1 MATYLFQCKNILFCY
16 LSIFIYYLFCL
27 FTSQNRLTNLIFK
40 EICNCTIVRMQNFCC
55 LLSYTKKKK
64 SEKDRSK
71 HKGTCRE
78 QKGGKSISS
87 LHRSREAI
95 ICLKDLPRGQVWIDI
110 SHNISETF
118 IVHGIAAV
126 SLNFDV
132 SPYLANALHW
142 CTRDTAV
149 RHSPR
154 DSTGCKLARK

>member
-1 MATYLFQCKNILFCY
+1 MATYLFQCKDILFCY
-16 LSIFIYYLFCL
+16 LSSILPLHFAKPFDQFNLQRDLQLHDCSNAKFLLLIIIY
-27 FTSQNRLTNLIFK
+27 
-40 EICNCTIVRMQNFCC
+40 E
-55 LLSYTKKKK
+55 KKK

-71 HKGTCRE
+71 HKGICRK

>member
-1 MATYLFQCKNILFCY
+1 MATYLFQCKDILFCY
-16 LSIFIYYLFCL
+16 LSSILPLHFAKPFDQFIIWPI
-27 FTSQNRLTNLIFK
+27 IFK

-71 HKGTCRE
+71 HKGICRK

-110 SHNISETF
+110 SHNISET
-118 IVHGIAAV
+118 
-126 SLNFDV
+126 SL
-132 SPYLANALHW
+132 
-142 CTRDTAV
+142 CTGSRLF
-149 RHSPR
+149 PWI
-154 DSTGCKLARK
+154 STSLPI

>member
-1 MATYLFQCKNILFCY
+1 MATYLFQCKDILFCY
-16 LSIFIYYLFCL
+16 LSSILPLHFAKPFDQFIIWPI
-27 FTSQNRLTNLIFK
+27 IFK

-55 LLSYTKKKK
+55 LLSYTKKK

-71 HKGTCRE
+71 HKGTCRK